1 MTAFHAA
8 LVALLPAVLL
18 AAPACAEFPEKPVR
32 MIVGFGA
39 GGGSD
44 LVARLIARDLPALWN
59 QPVPVENRPGADGM
73 IAASAIA
80 NGPADGYNLAVI
92 TNGHTISPAQ
102 RTVPYDPVESFAP
115 ITLVASTPNFLVV
128 HPSLPVH
135 NVKQLIALAKA
146 RPGELSFGSSGGGTS
161 AYFASEMFRQM
172 AGLNMVHVPYKG
184 SAQAAIGL
192 LSGEVQMMF
201 GALSTIHA
209 HIKSGRL
216 RVLAISSPQRWAQ
229 EPTVPTVAENGLKGF
244 QAASWYGILAHAK
257 TPPEIVRKLNADIV
271 RVINA
276 PALSQSLKTQGFDIV
291 ANSPEQFREVIKAD
305 LVRWAEVVRKSKS

>member
-1 MTAFHAA
+1 MVP
-8 LVALLPAVLL
+8 LIRVALAAVFL
-18 AAPACAEFPEKPVR
+18 AAASAGSAEFPDRPVR
-32 MIVGFGA
+32 MIVGFGV

-44 LVARLIARDLPALWN
+44 LIGRLIAKDLAVVWG
-59 QPVPVENRPGADGM
+59 QSVPVENRPGADGA
-73 IAASAIA
+73 IAAAAIA

-102 RTVPYDPVESFAP
+102 RSVPYDPVESFAP
-115 ITLVASTPNFLVV
+115 VILVASTPNFLVV

-135 NVKQLIALAKA
+135 SVKQLIALAKA
-146 RPGELSFGSSGGGTS
+146 RPGALSFGSSGTGTS

-172 AGLNMVHVPYKG
+172 AGLDMVHVPYKG
-184 SAQAAIGL
+184 SAPAAIGL

-209 HIKSGRL
+209 HIKAGRL

-229 EPTVPTVAENGLKGF
+229 EPSVPTVAESGLKGF

-257 TPPEIVRKLNADIV
+257 TPPDIVRKINADIV
-271 RVINA
+271 KVVSA
-276 PALSQSLKTQGFDIV
+276 PALSQSLKSQGFDII
-291 ANSPEQFREVIKAD
+291 ANTPEEFREVIKAD
-305 LVRWAEVVRKSKS
+305 LIRWAGVVKNIKN

>member
-1 MTAFHAA
+1 MMSLLRIAVAA
-8 LVALLPAVLL
+8 VFL
-18 AAPACAEFPEKPVR
+18 AAASAGSAEFPDRPVR

-44 LVARLIARDLPALWN
+44 LIARLIAKDLPALWG
-59 QPVPVENRPGADGM
+59 QSVPVENRPGADGA
-73 IAASAIA
+73 IAAAAIA
-80 NGPADGYNLAVI
+80 SGPADGYNLAVI

-102 RTVPYDPVESFAP
+102 RSVPYDPVESFAP
-115 ITLVASTPNFLVV
+115 VILVASTPNFLVV
-128 HPSLPVH
+128 HPSLPVY

-146 RPGELSFGSSGGGTS
+146 KPGALSFGSSGGGTS

-172 AGLNMVHVPYKG
+172 AGLDMVHVPYKG

-229 EPTVPTVAENGLKGF
+229 EPSVPTVAESGLKGF

-257 TPPEIVRKLNADIV
+257 TPPDIVRKINADIV
-271 RVINA
+271 KVVNA
-276 PALSQSLKTQGFDIV
+276 PALSQSLKSQGFDII
-291 ANSPEQFREVIKAD
+291 ANTPEEFREVIKAD
-305 LVRWAEVVRKSKS
+305 LIRWAGVVKNIKN

>member
-1 MTAFHAA
+1 MMSLLRVAA
-8 LVALLPAVLL
+8 AAVLL
-18 AAPACAEFPEKPVR
+18 AAASAGSAEFPDRPVR

-44 LVARLIARDLPALWN
+44 LIARLIAKDLPALWG

-80 NGPADGYNLAVI
+80 GGPADGYNLAVI
-92 TNGHTISPAQ
+92 TNGHTISPSQ
-102 RTVPYDPVESFAP
+102 RSVPYDPVESFAP
-115 ITLVASTPNFLVV
+115 VILVASTPNFLVV
-128 HPSLPVH
+128 HPSLPVY

-146 RPGELSFGSSGGGTS
+146 RPGALSFGSSGGGTS

-172 AGLNMVHVPYKG
+172 AGLDMVHVPYKG

-192 LSGEVQMMF
+192 LSGEVQLMF

-229 EPTVPTVAENGLKGF
+229 EPNVPTVAENGLKGF
-244 QAASWYGILAHAK
+244 QAASWYGILSHAK
-257 TPPEIVRKLNADIV
+257 TPPEIVRKINADIV
-271 RVINA
+271 KVVHA
-276 PALSQSLKTQGFDIV
+276 PALNQSLKSQGFDVI
-291 ANSPEQFREVIKAD
+291 ANTPEEFREVIKSD
-305 LVRWAEVVRKSKS
+305 LVRWAAVVKNARN